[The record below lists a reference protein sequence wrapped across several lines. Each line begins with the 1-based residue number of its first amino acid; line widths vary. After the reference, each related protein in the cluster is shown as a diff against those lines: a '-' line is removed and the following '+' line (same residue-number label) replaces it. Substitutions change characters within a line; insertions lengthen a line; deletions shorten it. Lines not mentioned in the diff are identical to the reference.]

1 MSEYKTVSRFFS
13 RKGPEDIER
22 FVDKNLDITE
32 EVYALLKQ
40 KNWTQKDLAD
50 QLGKTPAEVSRWLSG
65 THNLTLRSIAK
76 LEAVLGQDLILTP
89 TKAKEKYGKREI
101 NWSVPVF
108 QRKAD
113 AEALP
118 SEEFKKDKVSK
129 IVKEVSSDEQIP
141 TAA

>member
-40 KNWTQKDLAD
+40 KNWTQKDLARH
-50 QLGKTPAEVSRWLSG
+50 LGKTPAEVSRWLSG

-76 LEAVLGQDLILTP
+76 LEAVLDADLILTP
-89 TKAKEKYGKREI
+89 LKAADRYKEIAYVTVRVDQGRNQMYHEPLEYRPAA
-101 NWSVPVF
+101 S
-108 QRKAD
+108 RK
-113 AEALP
+113 
-118 SEEFKKDKVSK
+118 KVK
-129 IVKEVSSDEQIP
+129 GQGDLRIEV
-141 TAA
+141 A